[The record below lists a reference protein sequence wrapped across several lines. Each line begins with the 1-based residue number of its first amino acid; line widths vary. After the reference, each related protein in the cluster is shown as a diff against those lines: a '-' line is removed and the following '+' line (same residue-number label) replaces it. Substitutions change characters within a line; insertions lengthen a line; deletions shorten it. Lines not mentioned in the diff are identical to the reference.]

1 MSGPLYLGVDGGA
14 TRCRARIAD
23 AAGRTL
29 GAGEAG
35 PANPRLDMRGA
46 TDAILAATHAALA
59 AAGLGAD
66 AIGTLRAGLGLAGVG
81 QRKDRAAFAAWAHP
95 FAAMAFATDA
105 HAALFGAHGG
115 RDGAILI
122 LGTGSCG
129 LALVGGAEHRVG
141 GWGFPI
147 SDAASG
153 AWIGLSC
160 LRRALDGHD
169 GVRPATPFT
178 RAVMARFDDDPER
191 AVAFQETA
199 RSGDYGAIAP
209 LAFDHHDD
217 PAAAEI
223 LDRATQDAAAL
234 SRALLATGAPRLSL
248 LGGVSALLAP
258 GLPADV
264 RDHLVPPEGDALAG
278 ALTLAQGIAPRTG

>member
-1 MSGPLYLGVDGGA
+1 MSAPLFLGIDGGA

-23 AAGRTL
+23 ADGRTL
-29 GAGEAG
+29 GVGEAG
-35 PANPRLDMRGA
+35 PANPRLDMGGA
-46 TDAILAATHAALA
+46 TAAILAATRDALD
-59 AAGLGAD
+59 AAGLPAD
-66 AIGTLRAGLGLAGVG
+66 AVGRLRAGLGLAGVG
-81 QRKDRAAFAAWAHP
+81 QRKDRAAFARWAHP

-105 HAALFGAHGG
+105 HAALLGAHGG
-115 RDGAILI
+115 GDGAILI

-129 LALVGGAEHRVG
+129 LALVGGREHRVG

-153 AWIGLSC
+153 AWIGLAS

-199 RSGDYGAIAP
+199 RPGDYGALAP
-209 LAFDHHDD
+209 LAFERADD

-223 LDRATQDAAAL
+223 LDRAGHDATLLA
-234 SRALLATGAPRLSL
+234 RALLATGAPRLSL
-248 LGGVSALLAP
+248 LGGVSAFLAP
-258 GLPADV
+258 RLPDDV
-264 RDHLVPPEGDALAG
+264 RGRIVPPAGDALAG
-278 ALTLAQGIAPRTG
+278 ALALARRTG